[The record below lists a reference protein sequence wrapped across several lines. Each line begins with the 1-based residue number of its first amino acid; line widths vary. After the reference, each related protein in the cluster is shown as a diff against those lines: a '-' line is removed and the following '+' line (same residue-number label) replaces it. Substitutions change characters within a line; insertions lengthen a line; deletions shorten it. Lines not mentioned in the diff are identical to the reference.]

1 MTNSPFEYSKLSEK
15 DGGDEG
21 ILMQVLET
29 YIKSGNHVKIVR
41 VKRKFY
47 KGDYTDEQSSEVLFL

>member
-47 KGDYTDEQSSEVLFL
+47 KGDYT